1 MNNIEEIIKKI
12 SKDIDFTGVMMS
24 LDKLEKPEVIPFGIQ
39 SLDDITGLG
48 GIARGRITEIYG
60 AQSNGKTSL
69 CLRLISEA
77 QKLGIKTAFIDAEM
91 AMNKDL
97 AEKMGVDIKSL
108 LIAQPIS
115 GEETFELI
123 ESLSNN
129 GWGLVVVDS
138 VSAMIPEDES
148 EADFDQQSIG
158 LQARLMS
165 KGMRKILGVISKNNT
180 ALVFTNQVRD
190 DINKMGF
197 GPKTT
202 TSGGRALRFYATLRL
217 DCARTGW
224 IAKEKEK
231 IGMEIKITT
240 NKNKLH
246 RPMLETNLRF
256 MFDNGFDILGDKLD
270 CLVSSG
276 KIELNARTYYHGN
289 NKIGDRDEAIE
300 YIKNNQV

>member
-180 ALVFTNQVRD
+180 ALVFTNQIRD